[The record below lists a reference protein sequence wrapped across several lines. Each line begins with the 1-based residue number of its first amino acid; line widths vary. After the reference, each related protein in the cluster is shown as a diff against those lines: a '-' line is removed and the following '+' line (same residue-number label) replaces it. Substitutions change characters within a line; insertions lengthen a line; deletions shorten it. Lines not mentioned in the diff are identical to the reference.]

1 MLELADNIKTV
12 IITVFCVFKTL
23 STDVEDV
30 KTQIKLPEMKTTVS
44 GLENKYTK

>member
-44 GLENKYTK
+44 GLGNKYTK